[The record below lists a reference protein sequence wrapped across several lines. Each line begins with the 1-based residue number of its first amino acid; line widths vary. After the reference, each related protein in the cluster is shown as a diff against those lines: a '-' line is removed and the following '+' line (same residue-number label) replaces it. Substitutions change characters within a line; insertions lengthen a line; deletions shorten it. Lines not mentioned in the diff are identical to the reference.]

1 MIQVGVFDGETHVR
15 AANKRIEA
23 EGSSPTGNAF
33 SHDTILLDKSP
44 LNGEMFAVDAMQ
56 ARKMNA
62 EMSDLIEKTKVQEQ
76 VNERRKKR
84 TIDDVNGGND
94 GGSSSAGADTEER
107 LQKKLKR
114 KFKQNRMIGAEY
126 DDKDNKVNKRLLTSI
141 FTRAAESNDS

>member
-1 MIQVGVFDGETHVR
+1 MTEKLTYERRIRESKLKAALLQV
-15 AANKRIEA
+15 I
-23 EGSSPTGNAF
+23 SF
-33 SHDTILLDKSP
+33 SGTRFFSITAHALTLP
-44 LNGEMFAVDAMQ
+44 VDATQ

-94 GGSSSAGADTEER
+94 GGSSSAGADAEER

-141 FTRAAESNDS
+141 FTRASESNDS